1 MLLSH
6 LTGRNFERDPDIEG
20 IAYDSRKVGENYL
33 FVAIRGFNVDG
44 HDFIPRAIE
53 KGAVAIAHE
62 SHYSPPQEFRQR
74 AVFIEVENSRK
85 FLSMVSSRF
94 FGEPSRKLKVI
105 GITGTN
111 GKTTTAFL
119 IHQVLNWTGNRCGL
133 MGTVL
138 YDTVCRK
145 EKASLTTPES
155 LEIHAMMKEIL
166 ECGGTHHVM
175 EVSSHSL
182 ALHRVDH
189 VDFDVAVFTNLTQ
202 DHLDFHG
209 SMDEYLK
216 AKLKLFRM
224 LDGDDYAVINAD
236 DPHASHFEKAST
248 GRVITYGFGEGAMVR
263 GEVMR
268 NNLEEGLV
276 ISLEVEGSIYIIIN
290 HHLLGEFNAYNLL
303 AAFTT
308 LMTLDIPPAT
318 AVEFLSKARPPK
330 GRLQR
335 IKNVFIDY
343 AHTPDALENVL
354 RTLKPLTGGKLI
366 VVFGAGGNRDRE
378 KRPLMGEVAG
388 RYADVIILTN
398 DNPRWEDPMEII
410 RDIERGIN
418 REHHVEP
425 DREKAIKMA
434 IDMADEK
441 DIVLIAGKGHETYQE
456 IRGER
461 LPFDDEQVVRKY
473 LNEFD
478 MPTLEWKPGEK

>member
-6 LTGRNFERDPDIEG
+6 LIGRTFERDPDIRG
-20 IAYDSRKVGENYL
+20 IAYDSRKVEEGYL

-44 HDFIPRAIE
+44 HDFIPQAIE

-62 SHYSPPQEFRQR
+62 PHYSPPQELRQR
-74 AVFIEVENSRK
+74 AVFIEVENSRE
-85 FLSMVSSRF
+85 FLSFVSSRF
-94 FGEPSRKLKVI
+94 FGEPSRHLKVI

-189 VDFDVAVFTNLTQ
+189 VDFDIAVFTNLSQ

-209 SMDEYLK
+209 TMEEYLK

-224 LDGDDYAVINAD
+224 LDKDDYAIINAD
-236 DPHASHFEKAST
+236 DPHAPHFERAAM
-248 GRVITYGFGEGAMVR
+248 GRVITYGFGDRAMVR
-263 GEVMR
+263 GEIMR

-276 ISLEVEGSIYIIIN
+276 ISVEVEGSIYIIIN
-290 HHLLGEFNAYNLL
+290 HNLLGDFNAYNLL

-308 LMTLDIPPAT
+308 LTALDIPPST

-354 RTLKPLTGGKLI
+354 KTLKSLPHGRLI

-378 KRPLMGEVAG
+378 KRPLMGQVAQK
-388 RYADVIILTN
+388 YADVIILTN
-398 DNPRWEDPMEII
+398 DNPRWEEPMEII
-410 RDIERGIN
+410 RDIQKGISKK
-418 REHHVEP
+418 HHVEP

-434 IDMADEK
+434 IDMAKPD
-441 DIVLIAGKGHETYQE
+441 DIILIAGKGHETYQE
-456 IRGER
+456 IKGER

-478 MPTLEWKPGEK
+478 MPTIEWKPKE

>member
-1 MLLSH
+1 MLLSR
-6 LTGRNFERDPDIEG
+6 LIEKTLERDIEIRG
-20 IAYDSRKVGENYL
+20 IAYDSRKVEEGYL

-44 HDFIPRAIE
+44 HEFIPHAIE
-53 KGAVAIAHE
+53 KGAVAVAHE
-62 SHYSPPQEFRQR
+62 PEYTPPRQFEKK
-74 AVFIEVENSRK
+74 ALFIEVENSRE
-85 FLSMVSSRF
+85 FLSFASSRF
-94 FGEPSRKLKVI
+94 FGEPSGQLKVI

-119 IHQVLNWTGNRCGL
+119 LHQVLNWTGNRCGL

-155 LEIHAMMKEIL
+155 LEIHQMMKEIL

-189 VDFDVAVFTNLTQ
+189 VDFDVAVFTNLSQ

-209 SMDEYLK
+209 TMEDYMR
-216 AKLKLFRM
+216 AKLKLFSM
-224 LDGDDYAVINAD
+224 LEKDDFAIINAD
-236 DPHASHFEKAST
+236 DPHAPHFERAST
-248 GRVITYGFGEGAMVR
+248 GRVITYGFKRKASIR

-276 ISLEVEGSIYIIIN
+276 ISTEMEGSIYIIIN
-290 HHLLGEFNAYNLL
+290 HNLLGEFNAYNLL

-308 LMTLDIPPAT
+308 LTALDIPPST
-318 AVEFLSKARPPK
+318 AAEFLSRARPPK

-335 IKNVFIDY
+335 IRNVFIDY

-354 RTLKPLTGGKLI
+354 KTLKSLPHRKLI
-366 VVFGAGGNRDRE
+366 VVFGAGGNRDRQ
-378 KRPLMGEVAG
+378 KRPLMGQVAQK
-388 RYADVIILTN
+388 YADIVILTS

-410 RDIERGIN
+410 RDIQKGITG
-418 REHHVEP
+418 EHHVEP

-434 IDMADEK
+434 IDMAGPE
-441 DIVLIAGKGHETYQE
+441 DIILIAGKGHETYQE
-456 IRGER
+456 IKGER
-461 LPFDDEQVVRKY
+461 VPFDDEYVVRKY

-478 MPTLEWKPGEK
+478 MPTIEWKPEDK

>member
-6 LTGRNFERDPDIEG
+6 LTGRTLERDPDIRG
-20 IAYDSRKVGENYL
+20 IAYDSRKVEEGYL

-44 HDFIPRAIE
+44 HDFIPQAIE

-62 SHYSPPQEFRQR
+62 PHYSPPQELRQR
-74 AVFIEVENSRK
+74 AVFIQVENSRE
-85 FLSMVSSRF
+85 FLSFVSSRF
-94 FGEPSRKLKVI
+94 FGEPSRHLKVI

-189 VDFDVAVFTNLTQ
+189 VDFDIAVFTNLSQ

-209 SMDEYLK
+209 TMEEYLK

-224 LDGDDYAVINAD
+224 LDKDDYAIINAD
-236 DPHASHFEKAST
+236 DPHAPHFERTAT
-248 GRVITYGFGEGAMVR
+248 GRVITYGFGDRAMVR
-263 GEVMR
+263 GEIMR

-276 ISLEVEGSIYIIIN
+276 ISVEVEGSIYIIIN
-290 HHLLGEFNAYNLL
+290 HNLLGDFNAYNLL

-308 LMTLDIPPAT
+308 LTALDIPPST

-354 RTLKPLTGGKLI
+354 KTLKSLPHGRLI

-378 KRPLMGEVAG
+378 KRPLMGQVAQK
-388 RYADVIILTN
+388 YADVIILTN
-398 DNPRWEDPMEII
+398 DNPRWEEPMEII
-410 RDIERGIN
+410 RDIQKGISKK
-418 REHHVEP
+418 HHVEP

-434 IDMADEK
+434 IDMAKPD
-441 DIVLIAGKGHETYQE
+441 DIILIAGKGHETYQE
-456 IRGER
+456 IKGER

-478 MPTLEWKPGEK
+478 MPTIEWKPKE